1 MMYSEVDDSS
11 ISTDVFTPSKINK
24 DLYGKFTVVPY
35 RAFHDKRLH
44 KHPVLFQIL
53 GLMCSMASN
62 KHHKLFVNQITLANI
77 TGKTQSTISRQ
88 IAQLVDFKYV
98 MITRKGSPFNQTKI
112 KCAWYKIIY

>member
-1 MMYSEVDDSS
+1 MYSEVNDSL
-11 ISTDVFTPSKINK
+11 IDPDVFAPSKISK
-24 DLYGKFTVVPY
+24 DLYGKFTVIPK
-35 RAFHDKRLH
+35 RAFHDNRLH

-62 KHHKLFVNQITLANI
+62 NRHRLFVNQTTLANI

-88 IAQLVDFKYV
+88 IAKLVDLKYV
-98 MITRKGSPFNQTKI
+98 MITRKGSSFNQTKI

>member
-1 MMYSEVDDSS
+1 MYSEINDSL
-11 ISTDVFTPSKINK
+11 INPDVFAPSKINR

-35 RAFHDKRLH
+35 RAFHDKRMH
-44 KHPVLFQIL
+44 KQPILFQIL

-62 KHHKLFVNQITLANI
+62 KHHRLFVNQTTLANI

-88 IAQLVDFKYV
+88 IAKLVDLKYV

>member
-1 MMYSEVDDSS
+1 MYTEVDDSL
-11 ISTDVFTPSKINK
+11 INTDGFASSKINR
-24 DLYGKFTVVPY
+24 DIYGKFTVVPY
-35 RAFHDKRLH
+35 RAFYDKRVH

-62 KHHKLFVNQITLANI
+62 KHHRLFVNQTTLANI

-88 IAQLVDFKYV
+88 IAKLVDLKYV
-98 MITRKGSPFNQTKI
+98 MITRKGSPFNQTKM

>member
-1 MMYSEVDDSS
+1 MYSEVDDSL
-11 ISTDVFTPSKINK
+11 INPDVFAPSKINR

-35 RAFHDKRLH
+35 RAFYDKRLH

-62 KHHKLFVNQITLANI
+62 KNHRLFVNQNTLADI

-88 IAQLVDFKYV
+88 IAKLVALKYV
-98 MITRKGSPFNQTKI
+98 MITRKGSPLNQTKM
-112 KCAWYKIIY
+112 KCAWYKIIF